1 MTELNVNT
9 NPGFFTRLNVAMPK
23 LRDSEKKIV
32 EFIQNNQEEIIHLS
46 ITEVAERSET
56 SESSVVRLCK
66 RLGYKGFQDMKIHLA
81 KEVIEPV
88 KQIHEVIE
96 KGDNVMTIKKKVFQS
111 NIQALYDSLEVCDD
125 EQLVKAVEAIRKART
140 IEFYG
145 TGGSGTVALDAQHK
159 LLKLGIKSSAYI
171 DPTLQ
176 AMSASMLT
184 EEDVVVGI
192 SHTGSNTD
200 VLNSLK
206 IAKESGA
213 TLICITN
220 ASKSPI
226 TTISDIILQTA
237 SNETLF
243 RTDAIASRIAQ
254 LTIIDILVAATAN
267 EKYEFYY
274 QNLQKTRKSTI
285 DKKL

>member
-184 EEDVVVGI
+184 GEDVVVGI

>member
-1 MTELNVNT
+1 MSELNVNP
-9 NPGFFTRLNVAMPK
+9 NPGFFTRLNAAMSK

-46 ITEVAERSET
+46 ITEVSERSET

-96 KGDNVMTIKKKVFQS
+96 KDDNVRMIKKKVFQS
-111 NIQALYDSLEVCDD
+111 NIQALYDSVEVCSD
-125 EQLVKAVEAIRKART
+125 EQLEKAVQAIKEAGT

-145 TGGSGTVALDAQHK
+145 SGGSGTVALDAQHK
-159 LLKLGIKSSAYI
+159 LLKLGIKSYAYN
-171 DPTLQ
+171 DSVLQ
-176 AMSASMLT
+176 AMSASVLT
-184 EEDVVVGI
+184 EKDVVIGI
-192 SHTGSNTD
+192 SHTGSSTD
-200 VLNSLK
+200 VLNAMK
-206 IAKESGA
+206 IAKEAGA

-220 ASKSPI
+220 SSKSPI
-226 TTISDIILQTA
+226 TTLSDIVLQTA
-237 SNETLF
+237 SNETMF

-254 LTIIDILVAATAN
+254 LTIIDILVAAVAN
-267 EKYEFYY
+267 EKYEYYY

-285 DKKL
+285 DKKM